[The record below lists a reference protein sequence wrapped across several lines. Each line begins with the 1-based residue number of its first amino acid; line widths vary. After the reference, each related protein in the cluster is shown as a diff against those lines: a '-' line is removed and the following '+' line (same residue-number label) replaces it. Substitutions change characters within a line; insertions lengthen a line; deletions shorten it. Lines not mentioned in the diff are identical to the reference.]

1 MHLDGESE
9 LMEQLGMLGA
19 ALRPKRRRSKKDLME
34 QLDLMEELDLME
46 QLGTLGAALR
56 PKRRGS
62 KKNLM
67 ELKAKPDLTELDL
80 EDDFEEADFLY

>member
-1 MHLDGESE
+1 MEQPMHLDGESE

-19 ALRPKRRRSKKDLME
+19 ALRPKRR
-34 QLDLMEELDLME
+34 
-46 QLGTLGAALR
+46 
-56 PKRRGS
+56 GS

-67 ELKAKPDLTELDL
+67 ELEAKPDLTELDL